1 MVLGGS
7 FGAFFAATHP
17 ETHRAAHAYLRK
29 KRKILFAVFLI
40 KPRVTMLISMRGTER
55 PRSRPS
61 LKGYISCI
69 FLHLKNTT
77 P

>member
-29 KRKILFAVFLI
+29 ERKILFATFLI
-40 KPRVTMLISMRGTER
+40 ISAVTMLISMRGTER
-55 PRSRPS
+55 LSSHPN

-69 FLHLKNTT
+69 FLT